1 MHADPGSEP
10 PTVGSR
16 SRLPAVET
24 EGAPD
29 ARVVTVCRDLGL
41 AEDQHELVS
50 ALLELGV
57 SVEGMERALARGH
70 LQDAIFDMVLDPDR
84 VSRTVSA
91 GEIERRGG
99 WPVATTLAMISA
111 FGFPRPEPDDPYF
124 SAAEA
129 DALIGAAAREEWWPM
144 EVQIEVSRVWGQALA
159 RMAAAEV
166 HNFRFETEPR
176 VRAGKVKPAEALE
189 TIQRALA
196 ELLPLADPLI
206 VGIHRRWVDH
216 ELTQYAV
223 RDAEEYAPGA
233 IPGAVDVCLLFCDL
247 KDYTS
252 FADRQ
257 GDAAAIAATTHFAQ
271 VMIAERG
278 EHGRVVKDL
287 GDGAMLVYPEA
298 GEAVSAWRRFKSAMA
313 EPGALALHGALH
325 QGVVVRREGDYFGGA
340 VNLAARLLVLAGSG
354 ELLATGAAVERAN
367 DSDRWAP
374 LGRRRLRGL
383 HSDVDVYRLEETTD

>member
-1 MHADPGSEP
+1 MA
-10 PTVGSR
+10 
-16 SRLPAVET
+16 
-24 EGAPD
+24 
-29 ARVVTVCRDLGL
+29 
-41 AEDQHELVS
+41 

-57 SVEGMERALARGH
+57 SVGAMERALSQGH
-70 LQDAIFDMVLDPDR
+70 LEDAVFDSVLDPDR
-84 VSRTVSA
+84 AARTVSA
-91 GEIERRGG
+91 REIELRGG
-99 WPVATTLAMISA
+99 WPVAGTLAMIAA
-111 FGFPRPEPDDPYF
+111 FGFPCPEPDDPYF

-129 DALIGAAAREEWWPM
+129 DALIGAAARKEWWPM
-144 EVQIEVSRVWGQALA
+144 EVQIEVSRVWGQALS
-159 RMAAAEV
+159 RMAGAEV
-166 HNFRFETEPR
+166 DNFRLETEPR

-233 IPGAVDVCLLFCDL
+233 IPGTVDVCLLFCDL
-247 KDYTS
+247 KNFSS
-252 FADRQ
+252 FAETH
-257 GDAAAIAATTHFAQ
+257 GDAAAIAATRRFAH
-271 VMIAERG
+271 VVSVERG

-298 GEAVSAWRRFKSAMA
+298 GEAVTAWRRFGAVMA
-313 EPGALALHGALH
+313 EAGALALHGGMH

-340 VNLAARLLVLAGSG
+340 VNLASRLLALAGSG
-354 ELLATGAAVERAN
+354 ELLATRAAVERTN
-367 DSDRWAP
+367 DSDQWAP

-383 HSDVDVYRLEETTD
+383 HTEVDIYRLRPTADATLPPGDS